1 LSGNFKGGAYLLL
14 RLGEKIV
21 FTGACLTLGEQDI
34 HLRPHD
40 LKALAKRFQITDSKF
55 YSYPN
60 TCEQFFEKLGFT
72 KTQSLDHSGYEGSSI
87 LWDLNEEVPV
97 NLREEFDVIYDGGT
111 LEHVFNFPISLANI
125 SRMLKTGGYAI
136 HSSPS
141 SNHVDHGFY
150 MFSPRA
156 LYEYYVANSWEIV
169 ESVIFEYSEDHA
181 YRRWKFYDY
190 QPGLIEE
197 FSFGGWGN
205 KMLGIFLVARKMDHS
220 THGIMPQQGT
230 YLKMW
235 DKGPQESLKIQ
246 LGSRLN
252 HVLKTL
258 PSIQRMLR
266 YVYFIYVKLRRKPLE
281 HFERF

>member
-1 LSGNFKGGAYLLL
+1 MGISRGGAYLLL
-14 RLGEKIV
+14 RLGVKID

-55 YSYPN
+55 FSYPN

-72 KTQSLDHSGYEGSSI
+72 KTQSLDHSDYEGSSI

-97 NLREEFDVIYDGGT
+97 NLQEQFDVIYDGGT

-136 HSSPS
+136 HASPS

-181 YRRWKFYDY
+181 YRRWKFYNY
-190 QPGLIEE
+190 QPGIIDQ
-197 FSFGGWGN
+197 FSFGGWGKN
-205 KMLGIFLVARKMDHS
+205 MLGIFLVVRKMDNS
-220 THGIMPQQGT
+220 THGVMPQQGT

-235 DKGPQESLKIQ
+235 DDVPQETLKNQ
-246 LGSRLN
+246 FGSRLN
-252 HVLKTL
+252 NIFNTL
-258 PSIQRMLR
+258 PPIQRMLR
-266 YVYFIYVKLRRKPLE
+266 YVYFKYVTVRRKSLKSFE
-281 HFERF
+281 HF